1 MSERIAIDA
10 SLAAA
15 FALPIEDHHAKAR
28 ALIIALAERK
38 ARFCAPPLFEAE
50 TSSIFRRKEYLGELS
65 QQAAA
70 ASLAVVDA
78 LQVEIIYE
86 AATGLRAREIAAQ
99 NNQVRV
105 YDSTYAALAEARGV
119 ELWTADERFYN
130 SVSGALLF
138 VKFVGN
144 FN

>member
-1 MSERIAIDA
+1 VSERIAIDA
-10 SLAAA
+10 SLAAS

-50 TSSIFRRKEYLGELS
+50 TSSIFRRKEYLGQISE
-65 QQAAA
+65 QAAA
-70 ASLAVVDA
+70 ASLAVIDA

-86 AATGLRAREIAAQ
+86 AATGLRAREIAAR

-130 SVSGALLF
+130 SVSGALPF

-144 FN
+144 FK

>member
-1 MSERIAIDA
+1 MSERIVIDA

-28 ALIIALAERK
+28 ALIMAMAGCK

-65 QQAAA
+65 PQAAA
-70 ASLAVVDA
+70 AALAVIDA
-78 LQVEIIYE
+78 LQVEIIYD
-86 AATGLRAREIAAQ
+86 AATDSRAREIAQ
-99 NNQVRV
+99 EFNQVRV

-130 SVSGALLF
+130 AVSSASPF
-138 VKFVGN
+138 VKFIGN
-144 FN
+144 Y